1 MQSLPKPKLVLH
13 SHLGDSFQL
22 PSAAWRLPFDPA
34 ASDPGNSQMTR
45 HPKPRRRRSSPGHPP
60 LPGSQA
66 GASASSPTPHRC
78 YANFGRTRL
87 GGRQP
92 RQTRH
97 KPLPRPACADAPP
110 KAACRRHTALHPKPA
125 SNSFLAVVGLPSATT
140 SSSNEGLPRCMS
152 RVARCRLSQEDS
164 CAGVSMDRICRHRA
178 GVRLYKTW
186 SLHHS
191 KLRPLLLQAQPLER
205 PGKMRKSL
213 RRLLATL
220 LDKLHTN
227 YLHMPPQYTSP
238 SLDPAP
244 ARTPLLRLAPLP
256 PQRGTCVGLLE

>member
-1 MQSLPKPKLVLH
+1 M
-13 SHLGDSFQL
+13 
-22 PSAAWRLPFDPA
+22 
-34 ASDPGNSQMTR
+34 
-45 HPKPRRRRSSPGHPP
+45 
-60 LPGSQA
+60 
-66 GASASSPTPHRC
+66 
-78 YANFGRTRL
+78 
-87 GGRQP
+87 
-92 RQTRH
+92 
-97 KPLPRPACADAPP
+97 
-110 KAACRRHTALHPKPA
+110 
-125 SNSFLAVVGLPSATT
+125 
-140 SSSNEGLPRCMS
+140 
-152 RVARCRLSQEDS
+152 SQEDS